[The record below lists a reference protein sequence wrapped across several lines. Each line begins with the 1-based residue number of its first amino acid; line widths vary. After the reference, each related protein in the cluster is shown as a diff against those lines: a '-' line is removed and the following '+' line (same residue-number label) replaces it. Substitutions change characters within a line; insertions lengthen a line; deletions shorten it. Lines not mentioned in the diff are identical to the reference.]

1 MKTAF
6 SIILFCLVSTGFAAE
21 AAGPVPSYD
30 DLAKLPVIRFGD
42 PVTEKDHILLFEP
55 GQPINF
61 TVAIEGTLFSQPA
74 TADLTLTTSRPVF
87 VYREWAS
94 LDGRKWVLRSDLIQ
108 SDVEAK
114 IPGYNYPKP
123 GILKVRM
130 DLDRSR

>member
-1 MKTAF
+1 MKSALL
-6 SIILFCLVSTGFAAE
+6 IILFCLISTGFAAE

-42 PVTEKDHILLFEP
+42 PITDKDYILLFEP

-61 TVAIEGTLFSQPA
+61 TIAIEGTLFSQPA
-74 TADLTLTTSRPVF
+74 TADVTLTTSRPVF

-94 LDGRKWVLRSDLIQ
+94 LDGRKWVLRSDLIK

>member
-1 MKTAF
+1 MKMAF
-6 SIILFCLVSTGFAAE
+6 MIILFCLVSTGFAAE

-42 PVTEKDHILLFEP
+42 PITDKDYILLFEP
-55 GQPINF
+55 GQPISF
-61 TVAIEGTLFSQPA
+61 TIAIEGTLFSQPA
-74 TADLTLTTSRPVF
+74 TADVTLTTSRPVF

-94 LDGRKWVLRSDLIQ
+94 LDGRKWELRSDLIK

>member
-1 MKTAF
+1 MKSA
-6 SIILFCLVSTGFAAE
+6 LLALLLCLISTGFDAV
-21 AAGPVPSYD
+21 AAGTSPSYEN
-30 DLAKLPVIRFGD
+30 LAKLPVIRFGE

-61 TVAIEGTLFSQPA
+61 TVAVEGTLFSQPA

-94 LDGRKWVLRSDLIQ
+94 LDGVKWVLRSDLIK
-108 SDVEAK
+108 SDVEAR

-123 GILKVRM
+123 GMLKVRM